1 MEPRWSKSAKA
12 LYRSLKRYMLDN
24 PELFMHPKAHKTPK
38 AHWGTI
44 AYNAAWI
51 AAELRTNQE
60 T

>member
-1 MEPRWSKSAKA
+1 MEPTWSKSAKA
-12 LYRSLKRYMLDN
+12 LYRSLKRFMLDN
-24 PELFMHPKAHKTPK
+24 PELFMHPKADKIPK

-44 AYNAAWI
+44 AHNAAWI